1 MARHEK
7 TGLHFILILILSL
20 WFPSTAGA
28 VDPPDHGAIRNLEQ
42 CTAIALERHPNLKA
56 SAGALKASE
65 SRVGQA
71 KSGYYPQ
78 ISLSSGYQRI
88 DSTSLPGSSPDL
100 YNQYTSSVNLGVTL
114 FDFGKTATQVRIQDL
129 AVNASRADLQDTIS
143 QVVLNV
149 KNAYYNLLLAERN
162 RDVAIDTMRQFQQHL
177 AQANAFFRIGTKPR
191 FDVTKAEVDLGNA
204 RLNVLKGENAVRIA
218 RVTLKDAMGIPES
231 PDFAVVD
238 NLDFHKGAL
247 NLEEALG
254 MAFSNRPDLRSIVA
268 RREAAESAIDLARKG
283 YYPVLSGSA
292 GYGYSGTAF
301 PLEKGWSAGA
311 TLGFPLFTGLST
323 KYQVDEA
330 KANLEVLKANEE
342 ALRQAIRLDVQQA
355 FLNLQDAADQISVSA
370 LTLRQAQ
377 ENYDL
382 ASGRYRAGLGSP
394 IEVADATIT
403 LNNAKSALNTSLY
416 SGKAAQAILEKATGT
431 KW

>member
-7 TGLHFILILILSL
+7 TELHFILILILSL

-56 SAGALKASE
+56 STGALKASE

-88 DSTSLPGSSPDL
+88 DSTSLPGSNPDL

-204 RLNVLKGENAVRIA
+204 RLSVLKGENAVRIA

-301 PLEKGWSAGA
+301 PLEKGWNAGA

-342 ALRQAIRLDVQQA
+342 ALRQAVRLDVQQA
-355 FLNLQDAADQISVSA
+355 FLNLQDAADQISVA
-370 LTLRQAQ
+370 ELTVRQAL
-377 ENYDL
+377 ENFDL